1 MKALIVDDDMSN
13 RLLFKILLEQ
23 DGCVVYTAQNG
34 IEGVEMFKSINPDI
48 ILMDVMMPLMD
59 GYEATRAIKAHAG
72 EHFVPVIVLTALND
86 PEDIAKA
93 IECGADD
100 FISKPVNSMI
110 LKAKMVAMERLR
122 LLYNNLNLQKI
133 ELERTNT
140 ELELLN
146 NKMRQ
151 EQDAAGNLF
160 QKVLKINEQ
169 KCTNVKQILLPMETF
184 SGDIVFSR
192 AKSSGGQ
199 YLLVGDFAGHGLL
212 AAIGTLPVSEVFNNM
227 ADTDQPVC
235 GFVFQ
240 INKRLKELLPPSVF
254 LCASI
259 LEINL
264 SEQLMTVWSGGMP
277 DIFVVGKN
285 GGIKNRIKSSNLPLG
300 VLKNER
306 LKCETETLK
315 FDHED
320 CIYIF
325 SDGVTETFNE
335 QNEMYGQKRLEE
347 HFIKVDAE
355 PDVSKEID
363 KGSLVDRKGSLLD
376 SYDEKYDPNTILDK
390 IKKSLDDFRGNLTQR
405 DDITIVQIRC
415 GVDSATVCYFD

>member
-1 MKALIVDDDMSN
+1 MKALVVDDDMSN
-13 RLLFKILLEQ
+13 RMLFKVLLEQ
-23 DGCVVYTAQNG
+23 DGCFVYTAENG
-34 IEGVEMFKSINPDI
+34 VEGVEMFKTINPDI

-59 GYEATRAIKAHAG
+59 GYEAARTIKAHAG
-72 EHFVPVIVLTALND
+72 DHFVPIIVLTALND
-86 PEDIAKA
+86 PKDISKA

-100 FISKPVNSMI
+100 FITKPVNSMV
-110 LKAKMVAMERLR
+110 LKAKMAAMERLR
-122 LLYNNLNLQKI
+122 QLYNNIKLQKI
-133 ELERTNT
+133 ELERINT

-192 AKSSGGQ
+192 AKSSGGE

-212 AAIGTLPVSEVFNNM
+212 AAIGTIPVSEIFNNM

-315 FDHED
+315 FDH
-320 CIYIF
+320 
-325 SDGVTETFNE
+325 
-335 QNEMYGQKRLEE
+335 
-347 HFIKVDAE
+347 
-355 PDVSKEID
+355 
-363 KGSLVDRKGSLLD
+363 
-376 SYDEKYDPNTILDK
+376 
-390 IKKSLDDFRGNLTQR
+390 
-405 DDITIVQIRC
+405 
-415 GVDSATVCYFD
+415 